1 MQSWLILMVAIVLEV
16 AGTMAMKLSDGF
28 TRLLPSVLLVV
39 FYLLSLAALTVALKR
54 IDVSV
59 AYAIWAGVGTV
70 LVAVVGV
77 LWFREPVSLLK
88 VTVCPPGR
96 RTLNMPPIFFF
107 LSMEYVAANAG
118 P

>member
-1 MQSWLILMVAIVLEV
+1 MVAIVLEV

-88 VTVCPPGR
+88 VGSILLVAVGVAGLYLGR
-96 RTLNMPPIFFF
+96 TSGELWN
-107 LSMEYVAANAG
+107 
-118 P
+118 